1 MEPVFFIV
9 PRRQAEAKKS
19 VLMFQV
25 MRLSIIAMAST
36 KIHWAPCR
44 VFKETDFPWGSIKRS
59 ALSMQLAP
67 LQYPRIASF
76 SPQVS
81 PWTLKRIIF
90 S

>member
-25 MRLSIIAMAST
+25 MRLSILAMAST
-36 KIHWAPCR
+36 KIHL
-44 VFKETDFPWGSIKRS
+44 ESS
-59 ALSMQLAP
+59 
-67 LQYPRIASF
+67 
-76 SPQVS
+76 
-81 PWTLKRIIF
+81 WTLKRIIF